1 MKELDKLELMR
12 VVLPAMD
19 KELPFQVAGFFL
31 FFSIKGFQS
40 HVVVVVVVVV
50 KDSSHIHEVC
60 PGLQA
65 HQDISEG
72 SCQFDS

>member
-1 MKELDKLELMR
+1 MKELDKLELMK
-12 VVLPAMD
+12 VVPPAMD
-19 KELPFQVAGFFL
+19 KELPFQVASFFL

-40 HVVVVVVVVV
+40 HVVVVVVV